1 MYEIRQMLTKM
12 DEVKCVRNKKLI
24 MAFMLHSFN
33 IMLAWIRR
41 QSRTLVLLEKNIEHG
56 TQSKNGVLLRILI
69 LTKCEKKSPLSK
81 TQRGKINRLDK

>member
-1 MYEIRQMLTKM
+1 M
-12 DEVKCVRNKKLI
+12 V
-24 MAFMLHSFN
+24 
-33 IMLAWIRR
+33 RR

-69 LTKCEKKSPLSK
+69 MTKCEKKSPLSK